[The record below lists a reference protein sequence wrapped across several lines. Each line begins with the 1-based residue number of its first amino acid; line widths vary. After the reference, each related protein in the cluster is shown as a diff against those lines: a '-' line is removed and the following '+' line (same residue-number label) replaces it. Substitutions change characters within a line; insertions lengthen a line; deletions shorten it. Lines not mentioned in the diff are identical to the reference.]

1 MSKTLKKGIF
11 LLIITLGV
19 LFLTQTCV
27 NATTIDSVEAL
38 KDLFEGKDATI
49 EGTTI
54 TLTGDVELKNPNW
67 TEGSTEIEFQ
77 VMELKDDEYVLDL
90 NGRNLKIFDLYINEG
105 TTLTIKDT
113 KGGGLIS
120 NNGGSVVVATGGNL
134 TINNGTM
141 DYLANEG
148 TTVINNATI
157 GYINNYGTITIQ
169 KGSFN
174 GIWQMGTAKING
186 GTFIAKKTD
195 DFEYI
200 SNFNLDAS
208 TTTFT
213 GGEFTTE
220 GEQENALILT
230 SNNSIEYTAFN
241 KLLETDYKVDYQNT
255 YTVSYPPTA
264 EGEAYYCEAFFG
276 KTVKISQVTEYE
288 KNLIKKIAPDGK
300 NATLKTVKPKDLME
314 AEFILTNVVNKILN
328 EEQYFAYAWCP
339 DEDFSKSIIEITGN
353 GFNGIYDINI
363 IYDEPKKNS
372 YVQTFI
378 DNLKKFE
385 ETPESAYQV
394 TDLGLINYYMTS
406 SKSELWNAGA
416 GARALRYS
424 DEIIELSKGGN
435 IKFYLDVRAG
445 EQGEE
450 LLFENAFGEMTV
462 FYNDYAYGNKQQGIH
477 LKRVIY
483 IPQNTANS
491 PEAYAQAAQKRINE
505 YLGEENLVS
514 VKYGGKLDSLEEEML
529 DPSVPIESTDGNYY
543 NITVKGRTYKFYI
556 MKGSEEQIEQPVYQG
571 KDVDTN
577 VEIKSTDANV
587 PLDTSV
593 KAIKVKNDNIK
604 EILKTEN
611 YEAYEISLYS
621 DAKGTSIEKLENG
634 KFIVNIPVPEMLK
647 DKKITAYYI
656 NSNGEKEEH
665 IATVKDGIAAFETN
679 HFSTYVLAEKEDKQ
693 EENSNNNNEGNITEN
708 TNTESKD
715 NDNTNLENIKN
726 PQTGDNIIFFVGMLA
741 ISLIG
746 ITVTTKIENKR
757 K

>member
-1 MSKTLKKGIF
+1 MSKTLKRGI
-11 LLIITLGV
+11 LLVLITLGF
-19 LFLTQTCV
+19 LFLSQTCV
-27 NATTIDSVEAL
+27 NAATIDSAEAL
-38 KDLFEGKDATI
+38 KELFEAKNATI

-77 VMELKDDEYVLDL
+77 VMELKGEDYVLDL

-105 TTLTIKDT
+105 TTLTINDT

-120 NNGGSVVVATGGNL
+120 NNGGSVIVATGGNL
-134 TINNGTM
+134 TLNNGTM

-186 GTFIAKKTD
+186 GTFTAKKTD

-208 TTTFT
+208 NTFFT
-213 GGEFTTE
+213 GGEFITE
-220 GEQENALILT
+220 GEQENALVLT
-230 SNNSIEYTAFN
+230 SKNYIEYTAFN
-241 KLLETDYKVDYQNT
+241 KLLEADYKVDYQNT

-264 EGEAYYCEAFFG
+264 EGEEYYCEAFFG
-276 KTVKISQVTEYE
+276 KTVKISQITEYE

-300 NATLKTVKPKDLME
+300 NATLKTVKPKDIME
-314 AEFILTNVVNKILN
+314 FDFILTNVVNKILN
-328 EEQYFAYAWCP
+328 EEQYSAYAWCP
-339 DEDFSKSIIEITGN
+339 DEDLSKVSIEINGN
-353 GFNGIYDINI
+353 GFSKTYDINVT
-363 IYDEPKKNS
+363 YDEPKENS
-372 YVQTFI
+372 YIQTFM
-378 DNLKKFE
+378 DKMKKFE
-385 ETPESAYQV
+385 QTPETAYQV

-416 GARALRYS
+416 AARALRYS

-435 IKFYLDVRAG
+435 IKFYLEVGAG

-491 PEAYAQAAQKRINE
+491 PKAYAQAAQKRINE

-514 VKYGGKLDSLEEEML
+514 VKYGGKLDSLEVGML
-529 DPSVPIESTDGNYY
+529 DSSVPTESTDGNYY
-543 NITVKGRTYKFYI
+543 NITVKGRTYRFYI
-556 MKGSEEQIEQPVYQG
+556 MKGSEEQLEQPIYQG

-593 KAIKVKNDNIK
+593 KVVKVKNDNIK
-604 EILKTEN
+604 KILNTDN

-621 DAKGTSIEKLENG
+621 EAKGNSIEKLESG
-634 KFIVNIPVPEMLK
+634 KFIVSIPVPEILK
-647 DKKITAYYI
+647 DKEITAYYI

-665 IATVKDGIAAFETN
+665 IATVKDGIASFETD
-679 HFSTYVLAEKEDKQ
+679 HFSTYVLAEKEEKQ
-693 EENSNNNNEGNITEN
+693 EEND
-708 TNTESKD
+708 D
-715 NDNTNLENIKN
+715 NDNNINNNTNDNNAGNTNPDNSKN
-726 PQTGDNIIFFVGMLA
+726 PQTGDNIIFFIGMLF

-746 ITVTTKIENKR
+746 ITVTTKIGNKT